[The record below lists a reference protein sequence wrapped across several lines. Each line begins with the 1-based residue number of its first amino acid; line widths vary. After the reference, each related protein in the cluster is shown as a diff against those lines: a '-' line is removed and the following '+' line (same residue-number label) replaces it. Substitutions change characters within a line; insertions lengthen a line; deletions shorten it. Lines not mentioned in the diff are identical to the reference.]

1 MLSRHLSERP
11 DSTEP
16 QLNPLSAIVS
26 SLTRLTCQCC
36 GVVALA
42 SASAG
47 AMASYSGDD
56 IDFSA
61 YARSGIGSTNKG
73 GEQLCFK
80 AAGAPSKYRLGNEC
94 ETYAELKFGANL
106 YDQNGIKFYLDT
118 NVSYVTAGQ
127 ADEGDTDTTLREMNI
142 QATNVFGD
150 ALPGAMLWA
159 GKRFYQRHDVHMIDF
174 YYWDMS
180 GPGAGIQNI
189 DIGMG
194 NLDVAWVR
202 NDTQFEATTFYEYT
216 PSTGVI
222 DSANPLYLT
231 TQKSKPNKSV
241 TTNIIDIRWND
252 IRLTDALSL
261 ELGLDYGKGSPEKK
275 WEDSQT
281 EKYNKD
287 GWMFTGELTMNI
299 LGGSNKLVAQYAN
312 DAMTA
317 AGIGASGSGLET
329 NKNLDGDKFW
339 RILDHGAISLMPKLD
354 VMYVAGYTE
363 VKNDKYNDQLGAA
376 QNQDKVKW
384 TTAGIRPSWNWND
397 VTSTAIELGY
407 DQVKT
412 SYLTVPTTNKKASS
426 DTKSKLTK
434 VTIAQ
439 QFHPSFGNMVR
450 PQIRAFATYA
460 KWDKLCPSG
469 VTDKTTCSVKG
480 LEYGGYTTENEI
492 KNTFGSTSDGW
503 TYGAQMEIW
512 F

>member
-16 QLNPLSAIVS
+16 QLNPLSAIVA

-127 ADEGDTDTTLREMNI
+127 ADEGNTDTTLREMNI

-150 ALPGAMLWA
+150 ALLGAMLWA

-174 YYWDMS
+174 YYWNMS

-202 NDTQFEATTFYEYT
+202 NDKGSDSGTTPKT
-216 PSTGVI
+216 S
-222 DSANPLYLT
+222 
-231 TQKSKPNKSV
+231 SV
-241 TTNIIDIRWND
+241 TTNILDVRWND
-252 IRLTDALSL
+252 IRLMENLAL
-261 ELGLDYGKGSPEKK
+261 ELGVDYGKGSPEDKNPITKK
-275 WEDSQT
+275 DD
-281 EKYNKD
+281 KD
-287 GWMFTGELTMNI
+287 GWLLTGELTWNI
-299 LGGSNKLVAQYAN
+299 MGGSNKFVAQYAT

-317 AGIGASGSGLET
+317 PGIGASGTEIKT
-329 NKNLDGDKFW
+329 NNNFDGDKFW

-354 VMYVAGYTE
+354 VMYVVGYTE
-363 VKNDKYNDQLGAA
+363 VKNDKYLAT
-376 QNQDKVKW
+376 QDENKIKW
-384 TTAGIRPSWNWND
+384 ITAGIRPSWNWND
-397 VTSTAIELGY
+397 ITSTAIELGY

-412 SYLTVPTTNKKASS
+412 SFLAAPGATKERDK
-426 DTKSKLTK
+426 KSKLTK
-434 VTIAQ
+434 FTIAQ

-460 KWDKLCPSG
+460 KWDDMCHGGP
-469 VTDKTTCSVKG
+469 KTSTCTSDG
-480 LEYGGYTTENEI
+480 LQYGGYTTQNEI
-492 KNTFGSTSDGW
+492 MNTFGKDTDGW